1 MVIDRLIHSISSS
14 EADQAA
20 TLESGL
26 KFGGLLRVIWCVEG
40 AGGGFWT
47 FCFVLSIVVDDS
59 AGAGAAGLAAGLPS
73 FGLSAGMIS
82 WLSAK

>member
-26 KFGGLLRVIWCVEG
+26 KFGGLLRVIGCVEE
-40 AGGGFWT
+40 AGGFWT
-47 FCFVLSIVVDDS
+47 FCFVLSVTVDDS

-73 FGLSAGMIS
+73 FGLSAGTIS
-82 WLSAK
+82 WFSAK